1 MANSSAISL
10 NAAAE
15 LIMAT
20 LPEIARHHPGL
31 LERIEMRLNGRID
44 NLDQSAEAQSA
55 IDARAWLRRLIV

>member
-1 MANSSAISL
+1 MTSPREIDP

-20 LPEIARHHPGL
+20 LPELARHHPGL

-44 NLDQSAEAQSA
+44 NLDQSAEAQPA